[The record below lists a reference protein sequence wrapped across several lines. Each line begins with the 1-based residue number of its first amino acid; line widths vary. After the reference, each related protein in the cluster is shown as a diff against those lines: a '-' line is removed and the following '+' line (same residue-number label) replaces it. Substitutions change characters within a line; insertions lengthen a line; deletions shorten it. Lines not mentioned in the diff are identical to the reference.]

1 MVFHLPKWY
10 WIYWNFKVQRNYEDN
25 QIQHTCSNFNLLQ
38 FPQSL
43 YPNYESLWLFLDC
56 SDMFLSIVSSLG
68 SHRTK
73 LLPLPCDNIS
83 SILISLPFYHSTK
96 TQSVSRLKK
105 KKKTQS
111 LLLLHVIFQN
121 LTTNILV
128 AFLRIILPLL
138 TLYTFCPQREKSSV
152 FEYHVYFTGS
162 ENITSNMFK
171 FMLTF

>member
-43 YPNYESLWLFLDC
+43 YPNYEPLWLFLDC

-105 KKKTQS
+105 KKKKTQS
-111 LLLLHVIFQN
+111 LWLLHLIFQN

-128 AFLRIILPLL
+128 AFLRIIFTIINIIYFLSTKRKVFCIWVPCLL
-138 TLYTFCPQREKSSV
+138 YRQW
-152 FEYHVYFTGS
+152 EYH
-162 ENITSNMFK
+162 
-171 FMLTF
+171 L

>member
-25 QIQHTCSNFNLLQ
+25 QIQNTCSNFNLLQ

-43 YPNYESLWLFLDC
+43 YPNYEPLWLFLDC

-96 TQSVSRLKK
+96 TQSISRLKK
-105 KKKTQS
+105 KKKNPVPLTVTCHISKPDNKHSGYFSQNNFTIINIIYFLS
-111 LLLLHVIFQN
+111 TKRKVFCLWVPCLLYRQW
-121 LTTNILV
+121 
-128 AFLRIILPLL
+128 
-138 TLYTFCPQREKSSV
+138 
-152 FEYHVYFTGS
+152 EYHF
-162 ENITSNMFK
+162 
-171 FMLTF
+171 

>member
-105 KKKTQS
+105 KKKNPVPFTVTCHISKPDNKHSGCFPQNNFTIINIIYFLS
-111 LLLLHVIFQN
+111 TKRKVFCIWVPCLLYRQW
-121 LTTNILV
+121 
-128 AFLRIILPLL
+128 
-138 TLYTFCPQREKSSV
+138 
-152 FEYHVYFTGS
+152 EYH
-162 ENITSNMFK
+162 
-171 FMLTF
+171 L